1 MQNLL
6 VLSALI
12 LTLISA
18 VSDIRTAKVRNETFI
33 AGVLLG
39 VTMNAAIGGWQGA
52 GYSLLGLVLP
62 ILIFLPFS
70 SNKFSI
76 FGFRGIKIIGMGDV
90 KLFGYLGALVC
101 YPNIFIIIFLT
112 YIFGG
117 VYSIILMLHQRI
129 LFERIKYFFSWM
141 GGYVKNVKN
150 AGKHEY
156 VSTKQVK
163 FAPFVFLA
171 VSVYYLNQYFF

>member
-1 MQNLL
+1 MQNLV

-12 LTLISA
+12 LSLISA

-39 VTMNAAIGGWQGA
+39 VTMNSAISGWQGA
-52 GYSLLGLVLP
+52 GYSLLGLILP
-62 ILIFLPFS
+62 ILIFLPLS
-70 SNKFSI
+70 SNNFSI

-90 KLFGYLGALVC
+90 KLFGYVGALVC
-101 YPNIFIIIFLT
+101 YPNIFVIIFLT

-129 LFERIKYFFSWM
+129 LIERIKYFFSWM
-141 GGYVKNVKN
+141 GGYFKN

-171 VSVYYLNQYFF
+171 VSVYYLNHYFF

>member
-1 MQNLL
+1 MQNLV

-18 VSDIRTAKVRNETFI
+18 ISDIRTAKVRNETFI

-52 GYSLLGLVLP
+52 GYSLLGLILP
-62 ILIFLPFS
+62 ILIFLPLS
-70 SNKFSI
+70 SNHFRL
-76 FGFRGIKIIGMGDV
+76 FGLRGIKIIGMGDV
-90 KLFGYLGALVC
+90 KLFGYVGALVC
-101 YPNIFIIIFLT
+101 FPNIFTIIFLT

-129 LFERIKYFFSWM
+129 FFERIKYFFSWV
-141 GGYVKNVKN
+141 GGYVKN

-156 VSTKQVK
+156 VSTKQIK

-171 VSVYYLNQYFF
+171 VSVFYLNQYFF